1 MFYANPGIAALFQ
14 TDCGKKKWVA
24 LVGVLWRDAL
34 ARRSA
39 LTEASLGLEGLW
51 RGALADALAMCS
63 AFKDALAGR
72 SALCGDPMASIRTLF
87 GSVFERAQKS
97 SFQQSPKNGDFFL

>member
-1 MFYANPGIAALFQ
+1 MG
-14 TDCGKKKWVA
+14 CSGR
-24 LVGVLWRDAL
+24 RDAL
-34 ARRSA
+34 AGRSA

-51 RGALADALAMCS
+51 RGALADALARCS

-72 SALCGDPMASIRTLF
+72 SALCEDPPMASIRTLF

-97 SFQQSPKNGDFFL
+97 SFQQSPKNGDFFS

>member
-24 LVGVLWRDAL
+24 LAGVLWRDAL
-34 ARRSA
+34 ARCSA

-51 RGALADALAMCS
+51 RGALADALAICS

-72 SALCGDPMASIRTLF
+72 SALCGEPPHGF
-87 GSVFERAQKS
+87 
-97 SFQQSPKNGDFFL
+97 N